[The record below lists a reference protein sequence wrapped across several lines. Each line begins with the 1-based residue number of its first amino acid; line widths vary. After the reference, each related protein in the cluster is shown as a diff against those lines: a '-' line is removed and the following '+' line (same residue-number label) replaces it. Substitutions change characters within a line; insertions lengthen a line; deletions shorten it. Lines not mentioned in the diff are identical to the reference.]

1 MSLLPRRELMVRA
14 LRRAWQRLRERD
26 DGPRCPNCDESNPV
40 RMTETTTQGD
50 VYACT
55 RCLTE
60 WPAR

>member
-1 MSLLPRRELMVRA
+1 MVRA